1 MEIKT
6 TILAKKQSINL
17 SIAGF
22 ILMFMFGALAMI
34 LHAKFR
40 LPLHLPGRHGLEFM
54 LLLLIGK
61 NITQLRFSGLAAS
74 MGVSSMLF
82 VPFLG
87 FKDPFMAAVFVLP
100 GIAMDVIFYFFP
112 KLNSKMWMQ
121 ALVAGIS
128 YSIIPI
134 SRFIISDITGIIYG
148 SLISGLLYPIL
159 THFTFGFIG
168 GLGGTSLV
176 KVIRKKK

>member
-1 MEIKT
+1 METKS
-6 TILAKKQSINL
+6 TIITKKQSINL

-22 ILMFMFGALAMI
+22 IFMFMLGAFAMI

-87 FKDPFMAAVFVLP
+87 FTTRLWLLFLFCRELQ
-100 GIAMDVIFYFFP
+100 
-112 KLNSKMWMQ
+112 WM
-121 ALVAGIS
+121 
-128 YSIIPI
+128 
-134 SRFIISDITGIIYG
+134 
-148 SLISGLLYPIL
+148 
-159 THFTFGFIG
+159 
-168 GLGGTSLV
+168 
-176 KVIRKKK
+176 

>member
-1 MEIKT
+1 METKT
-6 TILAKKQSINL
+6 TIITKKQSINL

-22 ILMFMFGALAMI
+22 ILMFILGAFAMI

-87 FKDPFMAAVFVLP
+87 FHDPFMAAVFVLP

-112 KLNSKMWMQ
+112 KLNSKIWMQ
-121 ALVAGIS
+121 AIVAGIS
-128 YSIIPI
+128 YSIIPL

-148 SLISGLLYPIL
+148 SLIGGLFYPFL
-159 THFTFGFIG
+159 THFIFGFIG

-176 KVIRKKK
+176 KVLSKKK